1 MQARHSATL
10 SLAACNCLLTVYSQC
25 DPGGTMTLTER
36 TRGNRAG
43 MRRTPRRERDG
54 RVGNNVSI
62 HGLLFPVTAPRES
75 GRFHPGS
82 RAYPGAPL
90 MGCMDDPGT
99 EDSATRFTSSSRGK
113 SIDDAPGS
121 AAGRRSPGAA
131 GARGR

>member
-36 TRGNRAG
+36 TRGNPAG
-43 MRRTPRRERDG
+43 KRGTPGRERDG

-82 RAYPGAPL
+82 RTYPGAAL
-90 MGCMDDPGT
+90 MGYTDDLSA
-99 EDSATRFTSSSRGK
+99 EDSATRFTSSSRGT
-113 SIDDAPGS
+113 SIDTAPGS